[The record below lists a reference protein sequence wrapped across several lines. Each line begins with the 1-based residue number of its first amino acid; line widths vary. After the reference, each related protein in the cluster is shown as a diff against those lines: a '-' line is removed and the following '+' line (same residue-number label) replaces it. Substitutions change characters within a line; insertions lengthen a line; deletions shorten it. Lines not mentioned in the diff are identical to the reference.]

1 MENIKS
7 FINKNQGIFT
17 ILGLSAFFYFIFFH
31 NLWAYPLM
39 DVDETRYVSMS
50 KGMFNT
56 KDFLTLYLNN
66 EFFFEKPPLYFWGEC
81 LSFALFGKITEFTA
95 RFPVALY
102 GTLCGFLTYFVG
114 KKIVSRTFGM
124 VSALILATSLEFLIL
139 AKFAILDIVVA
150 TCIWFSLC
158 FGMLTNFIEEN
169 NKKYFWWLFYI
180 FSGLAVMA
188 KGIPGFIIPFGSMFF
203 ISIFSK
209 NFKEIFKPQYFIVG
223 FILFFAITLPWHIV
237 MLKMHDPLFFNEY
250 VMKHHIARF
259 LGSEELGRQQPFYFY
274 FLTIL
279 WGFFP
284 WVVST
289 LAVFIRKCFQKDL
302 KFKNLTDTQ
311 KFMVYNG
318 IITVFTLLF
327 FSSSKTKLI
336 TYILPIYGSLACLGG
351 YLWTRYIEKGE
362 YSVIINRTVYFLGSI
377 FIIASIV
384 AMFTG
389 LFLPEQLNQ
398 DISIAKPLCITLLFL
413 CGFCSIFFAKRGKYP
428 KVFLTY
434 VIFMTCLS
442 AFGTEKFF
450 KIDYKFGQDDII
462 KYAQYAKANNK
473 NIICYQFT
481 HKYSLLYYG
490 DKKEVVFGTDY
501 TPVELQNA
509 LNDKRNVVIIPH
521 KKIDEEVQALGYKI
535 IDDGRKYILAEGK

>member
-114 KKIVSRTFGM
+114 KKIVSRNFGM

-158 FGMLTNFIEEN
+158 FGMLTNFVEEK